1 MVTLWTGKDPS
12 LSARVQAFVRYTTR
26 VFALIYRTRSEP
38 SQALV
43 SCYGRNKQSTHWEL
57 DLLLGRHYFLQTV
70 SSFQFYGDTNMVSA
84 AVHSAIG
91 VFTILTPSVSKNV
104 IEFTKSNPYMRAGE
118 RPQFVNS

>member
-1 MVTLWTGKDPS
+1 
-12 LSARVQAFVRYTTR
+12 
-26 VFALIYRTRSEP
+26 
-38 SQALV
+38 
-43 SCYGRNKQSTHWEL
+43 
-57 DLLLGRHYFLQTV
+57 
-70 SSFQFYGDTNMVSA
+70 MVSA